1 MFGRRRKDTQT
12 ESGAAHEA
20 PRRAAPRSPGE
31 AIKPAMASPPPPRIR
46 KPRGGL
52 LSTLS
57 GLFSFLAVLALGALI
72 ALGLVAQ
79 QAGSPGPLD
88 AEQVVVIPP
97 NTGTAAIADIL
108 QREGVIDKPML
119 FQVATVLNQ
128 KRGQLKAGEYLFR
141 ARTSV
146 NEAIDVISQ
155 GRSILHSVTIPEGRT
170 SYQIVQILLEN
181 DVLTGEIAEV
191 PPEGS
196 LMPDTYK
203 FERGAPRAQIL
214 QAMARAQER
223 ELARIWGRRAEGLPL
238 SSPEE
243 LVILASIVE
252 KETGV
257 ADERPRV
264 AGVFIN
270 RLNQG
275 MRLQSDPTIVYGLV
289 GGLGTLGR
297 GIRRSEITQATD
309 YNTYVI
315 DGLPPGP
322 IANPGRAAMEAVAN
336 PSRTRDLFFVA
347 NGTGGHTFSETYD
360 EHRRAVFRWRQIERE
375 RATGAGPG
383 GVDRLEEPLDAPEQR
398 GDATPAGE
406 PGVDYARLAPLPD
419 FMRETAAQDR
429 AEQDRAAQ
437 DQAARD
443 LALME
448 AARDAALEAARLRM
462 AGGAAVVRDAA
473 LVGRTLDVSEGT
485 ALDPLRY
492 TNFDL
497 NSPQLVPELEPLPG
511 EQRPGATPA
520 RRAGVTAPDF
530 LPPRPVRP

>member
-1 MFGRRRKDTQT
+1 MFGRRKKTNDS
-12 ESGAAHEA
+12 EAGVANEA

-31 AIKPAMASPPPPRIR
+31 AIKPSMASPPPPRIR

-57 GLFSFLAVLALGALI
+57 GLFSFFAVLALAALV
-72 ALGLVAQ
+72 GLVLLSQ
-79 QAGSPGPLD
+79 QASAPGPLD
-88 AEQVVVIPP
+88 AEQVVTIPT
-97 NTGTAAIADIL
+97 NTGTAGIADIL

-128 KRGQLKAGEYLFR
+128 KRGQLKAGEFVFR
-141 ARTSV
+141 AGASV
-146 NEAIDVISQ
+146 NEVIDVIAQ

-170 SYQIVQILLEN
+170 SHQIVEILKANEI
-181 DVLTGEIAEV
+181 LTGEIAEI

-223 ELARIWGRRAEGLPL
+223 ELARIWERRAEDLPL
-238 SSPEE
+238 GSPEE

-252 KETGV
+252 KETGR
-257 ADERPRV
+257 ADERPLV
-264 AGVFIN
+264 AGVFVN

-297 GIRRSEITQATD
+297 GIRRSEITQPTD

-336 PSRTRDLFFVA
+336 PSRTRSLFFVA
-347 NGTGGHTFSETYD
+347 DGTGGHSFSETYD
-360 EHRRAVFRWRQIERE
+360 EHRRAVSRWRQIERE
-375 RATGAGPG
+375 RAVGSEE
-383 GVDRLEEPLDAPEQR
+383 VDRIEEPLDALEQR
-398 GDATPAGE
+398 GDAAPVDG
-406 PGVDYARLAPLPD
+406 PMQDYARLAPLPD
-419 FMRETAAQDR
+419 FMRRADGPEPTAQELEQELAQ
-429 AEQDRAAQ
+429 EL
-437 DQAARD
+437 ARQRERILERD
-443 LALME
+443 VALAN
-448 AARDAALEAARLRM
+448 
-462 AGGAAVVRDAA
+462 AGRVRDAG

-485 ALDPLRY
+485 ALDPLRHA
-492 TNFDL
+492 NFDL
-497 NSPQLVPELEPLPG
+497 NSPQTVPELAPLPG
-511 EQRPGATPA
+511 EESAPGAPA
-520 RRAGVTAPDF
+520 AASRASLSAPAF